1 MFTLS
6 LLIISSWISLSAQ
19 TGDTVTCYNNQE
31 LRRIAERVVRA
42 RECDS
47 LLVLSEIQIVNLKD
61 QIGNLKQILHYKDDI
76 VAAKD
81 SVISNQQFI
90 IDYKDDEI
98 EQLDSQLFW
107 HKLGCG
113 VLGVALLLTLL
124 LGGS

>member
-76 VAAKD
+76 AAAKD

-90 IDYKDDEI
+90 IDIKTMR
-98 EQLDSQLFW
+98 SN
-107 HKLGCG
+107 
-113 VLGVALLLTLL
+113 T
-124 LGGS
+124 